1 VGGEKTTVATTH
13 KLLQR
18 EPSSVKFLGGWL
30 TVTHSV
36 ERAAGHGT
44 VRCVYLRKAA
54 ILTLHPLLSQRASNG
69 EIGFSCPKMLPQNVT
84 PLRLSGV
91 SEVMR

>member
-54 ILTLHPLLSQRASNG
+54 ILTLHPLLSREHPMAKLVSRA
-69 EIGFSCPKMLPQNVT
+69 PKCYPDQA
-84 PLRLSGV
+84 
-91 SEVMR
+91 